1 MNTENSICAFCG
13 WEKKDHRYGY
23 CYHYSSESEDHF
35 YTDKKFIATENS
47 SHGYSEGSEVPESN
61 KEGEEKPDY
70 INKEVKNVSEADLK
84 KALHE
89 VKEKN
94 ERDSLE
100 MKESINRA
108 LSDGFRCGPAKAHN
122 AKRFESG
129 EHAEIVIQSLR
140 DQLAAKDR
148 EISNLKEAL
157 KAIANPIKHMQES
170 LKDDEQLN
178 GPYAITLANDPHY
191 YRNIAEKALLTYN
204 KIK

>member
-61 KEGEEKPDY
+61 KEGEDKSI
-70 INKEVKNVSEADLK
+70 INFLLGSDSYDGYWWQETP
-84 KALHE
+84 
-89 VKEKN
+89 
-94 ERDSLE
+94 RD
-100 MKESINRA
+100 
-108 LSDGFRCGPAKAHN
+108 
-122 AKRFESG
+122 KRPTYWWRTKLRE
-129 EHAEIVIQSLR
+129 ELQSLR